1 MSDRK
6 VIKSKD
12 STAGNPY
19 AVIHILSD
27 INRMQILRLLSEHGE
42 LCARDILSYFPITQP
57 TLSHHMNVLLD
68 NHLVEARK
76 SGRWV
81 FYHLSQSGIQEIINF
96 FEALKSASHKS
107 EVSAPQNITS
117 PAQNRTPGRNMA
129 MRPASARARSK
140 LSAKPAADPAKSAA
154 KPAKPANPVKSAKPE
169 NSAKPEE
176 TPAGKVVSGDR
187 DRTSEF
193 STSKKDKKKDKNP
206 DKDKSAKKEKKK
218 KKNKKK

>member
-1 MSDRK
+1 MSVRK
-6 VIKSKD
+6 VIKTKD
-12 STAGNPY
+12 STACNPY
-19 AVIHILSD
+19 EVIHILSD

-68 NHLVEARK
+68 NSLVEARK

-96 FEALKSASHKS
+96 FEALKNDSRKS
-107 EVSAPQNITS
+107 EADNPQKIMT
-117 PAQNRTPGRNMA
+117 PAQNRTPGRNMV
-129 MRPASARARSK
+129 MRPTAVRARSTLPAK
-140 LSAKPAADPAKSAA
+140 QAGAPAKAEDESAKTAVKAA
-154 KPAKPANPVKSAKPE
+154 KMTKAPVEKDVTE
-169 NSAKPEE
+169 
-176 TPAGKVVSGDR
+176 DR
-187 DRTSEF
+187 DRIPEF
-193 STSKKDKKKDKNP
+193 PASKKDKKK

>member
-6 VIKSKD
+6 VIKIKD

-19 AVIHILSD
+19 EVIHILSD
-27 INRMQILRLLSEHGE
+27 LNRMQILRLLSEHGE

-81 FYHLSQSGIQEIINF
+81 FYHLSQNGIQEIINF

-107 EVSAPQNITS
+107 EESAPQKITS
-117 PAQNRTPGRNMA
+117 PAQNRIAGRNMA
-129 MRPASARARSK
+129 MRPAAARARSK
-140 LSAKPAADPAKSAA
+140 LSAKPAADPAKAAAVLA
-154 KPAKPANPVKSAKPE
+154 KPAKSAKPE
-169 NSAKPEE
+169 KSTKPEE
-176 TPAGKVVSGDR
+176 TPAGKGVSGDR
-187 DRTSEF
+187 DRPSEF
-193 STSKKDKKKDKNP
+193 SISKKDKKKDKNP